1 MKNDKAW
8 ELCKELATEVGRAR
22 GIDDKEIMNRFA
34 VMQAQDFYN
43 LFNICTHPK
52 EYNMAKV
59 ARAMEK
65 ELEK

>member
-1 MKNDKAW
+1 MNDKAW
-8 ELCKELATEVGRAR
+8 KLSKELAREVMKAR
-22 GIDDKEIMNRFA
+22 GIKGEIGETFA

-43 LFNICTHPK
+43 LFNICKNPK
-52 EYNMAKV
+52 KYNMAKV